1 MQHRASPRTCG
12 EAVNLPNT
20 LRIGILRITYKIPLQ
35 SSMVS
40 NAVPGLSP
48 PFPAIKCTLFPRPD
62 PTARSFTDLFKT
74 CCLQSTGCFL
84 GSRKEEVGEEEEEDC
99 RGQGRRGGIACV
111 GQEGW
116 VRWDRTR
123 MERGG
128 GGLQQH
134 SQQEGQEKSRT
145 QRQRIIYRKKPKPKQ
160 ENPPH
165 TKYHHNTNTQSL
177 QPS

>member
-1 MQHRASPRTCG
+1 M
-12 EAVNLPNT
+12 EALNLPNT
-20 LRIGILRITYKIPLQ
+20 LKIGILRISYTIPLQ

-40 NAVPGLSP
+40 NAAPGLSP
-48 PFPAIKCTLFPRPD
+48 PFPTIKRTLFPRPD
-62 PTARSFTDLFKT
+62 PSARSFTALFKT

-84 GSRKEEVGEEEEEDC
+84 GSRKEEAGEEEEEEGC

-116 VRWDRTR
+116 VRRDRAR
-123 MERGG
+123 MEWGG

-145 QRQRIIYRKKPKPKQ
+145 QRQRIIYRKKTKTKQ
-160 ENPPH
+160 KNPPH
-165 TKYHHNTNTQSL
+165 TKYQHNTNTQSL
-177 QPS
+177 QPLG